1 MHFPTILLKA
11 VNQAQNSNCFP
22 TARFALSSQH
32 APIQFASELFSL
44 QRVNVY
50 IDIGNLLHI
59 PSYFNCILLYTGSH
73 HLFARDNK
81 MNYSEGF
88 FDTVSPNFES
98 LVKSITTEIIRPS
111 SIGKSVTTEN
121 AKPLHSDTAI
131 TITKKYFPPNGAFSD
146 KVKQAIRDECI
157 KKQMKGEYSFSPTL
171 HAAEPDVLVEVE
183 LKNRKTL
190 RKDARLFAVERIHSH
205 YRAAFQEMMKGSV
218 ILNSVD
224 EIIAWIDGQ
233 FRVGDKESVLTIVGH
248 IIYTYFKNIP
258 RWDVIEEVE
267 FMKRNN
273 IVYAI
278 SKGKGCIAKCI
289 NNEKAEQNKRFQNVC
304 DKYGMNLSSRIGKA
318 ENGPRKRPGS
328 GDFFVTNEKVNL
340 KKQKMSDSDSIRY
353 VLISHKDFIDKK
365 LNIETVATTQAEN
378 VASGCGEDVDDVHH
392 TGFAKTVMTLLGK
405 KLAYLAKPT
414 VSNTIRFFWLAKLL
428 QSISEAP
435 DEDHPTTDDKCTMI
449 DDESKVS
456 LNLQGKLS
464 SSVDTTSNLKDIL
477 HSLEVD
483 SDTDG
488 DDVKALFTDP
498 GNEHRR
504 TAASLM
510 ESISVESSKKKS
522 SLSSSVSMEEMA
534 FQNTELLT
542 LLKNKNKR
550 IEVKK
555 TGATSVENFSEQI
568 RRDQKKCEDRVSAE
582 DLLKWSEAQSLDS
595 RVREISGIDA
605 ADGNVTQTLGNH
617 VSI

>member
-1 MHFPTILLKA
+1 
-11 VNQAQNSNCFP
+11 
-22 TARFALSSQH
+22 
-32 APIQFASELFSL
+32 
-44 QRVNVY
+44 
-50 IDIGNLLHI
+50 
-59 PSYFNCILLYTGSH
+59 
-73 HLFARDNK
+73 
-81 MNYSEGF
+81 
-88 FDTVSPNFES
+88 
-98 LVKSITTEIIRPS
+98 
-111 SIGKSVTTEN
+111 
-121 AKPLHSDTAI
+121 
-131 TITKKYFPPNGAFSD
+131 
-146 KVKQAIRDECI
+146 
-157 KKQMKGEYSFSPTL
+157 
-171 HAAEPDVLVEVE
+171 
-183 LKNRKTL
+183 
-190 RKDARLFAVERIHSH
+190 
-205 YRAAFQEMMKGSV
+205 
-218 ILNSVD
+218 
-224 EIIAWIDGQ
+224 
-233 FRVGDKESVLTIVGH
+233 
-248 IIYTYFKNIP
+248 
-258 RWDVIEEVE
+258 
-267 FMKRNN
+267 
-273 IVYAI
+273 
-278 SKGKGCIAKCI
+278 
-289 NNEKAEQNKRFQNVC
+289 
-304 DKYGMNLSSRIGKA
+304 
-318 ENGPRKRPGS
+318 
-328 GDFFVTNEKVNL
+328 
-340 KKQKMSDSDSIRY
+340 MSDSDSIRY

-477 HSLEVD
+477 HSLEFD

-488 DDVKALFTDP
+488 DDVKVLFTDP

-522 SLSSSVSMEEMA
+522 SLNSSVSMEEMA